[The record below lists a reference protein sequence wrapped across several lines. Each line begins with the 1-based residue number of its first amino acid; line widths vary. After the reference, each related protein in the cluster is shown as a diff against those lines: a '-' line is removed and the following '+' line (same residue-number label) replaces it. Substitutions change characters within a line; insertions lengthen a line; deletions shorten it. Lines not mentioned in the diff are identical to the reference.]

1 MKQLT
6 KAELAQ
12 IDKSVELIMQ
22 AIKSSSQDLG
32 VMLNTLQRANAKLE
46 ANILHG
52 TPIVNP
58 KSNSKKAA

>member
-6 KAELAQ
+6 NAELEQ
-12 IDKSVELIMQ
+12 IDKSVELIMK
-22 AIKSSSQDLG
+22 AIRESGQDLD
-32 VMLNTLQRANAKLE
+32 VMLNTLKRANAKLE

-58 KSNSKKAA
+58 KSKIKKAA